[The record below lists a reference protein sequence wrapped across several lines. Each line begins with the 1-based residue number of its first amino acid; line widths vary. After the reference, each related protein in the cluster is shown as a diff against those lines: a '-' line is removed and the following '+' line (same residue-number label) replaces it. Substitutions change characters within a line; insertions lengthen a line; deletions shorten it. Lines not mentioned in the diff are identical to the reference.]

1 MKRVIVMLLIS
12 LILCLSLVFAELR
25 ASEPNDIYNLGD
37 KLFITIT
44 DIKGSETGN
53 LNVDLICSN
62 STVNLL
68 KLSAR
73 AFSSEGGQSYSI
85 PYKFLTKGDLEIDD
99 LSAIVGDC
107 RIKTNLANEIIESKS
122 FVISRDLNVNA
133 NLNKVVLSPGD
144 SVHLNIDVSRADGD
158 SFEGFFRI
166 MNFSAIE
173 GEVVGG
179 IVDKDI
185 VIESSM
191 PAGNYFMSIEV
202 YDLDLE
208 NNVMNSGSE
217 NLFVEIKQVPTS
229 IEMGISDLEIVP
241 GNNFKINPSILDQSG
256 IVMNGTVS
264 IYVTDPDEKKYDYS
278 AVSGTTIDIPF
289 MMNATQGTWTVY
301 AFSNGLSQENQVDVL
316 GVERIN
322 YSFENS
328 ILRIEN
334 VGNID
339 YYGVVDVGIGEMTHN
354 LELTLKKGTFK
365 EYVLEAPE
373 GEYEITVNDGEN
385 IYTGSGFLTGNA
397 IGIRELGGGGGIKG
411 FSFIWVFLV
420 LLVGCMGFI
429 MIGMFKKTKVVSKTS
444 FKDKVK
450 GTGKKLINF
459 KGKKK
464 VVDTSKE
471 DKNIIDLTKKE
482 EMGDAESTLVIDGD
496 KVKTTIVAIKIK
508 DKDAFTDDIQH
519 DVVKIIK
526 ENCGA
531 KGVVDVKEDFIYL
544 IYSPLITKSYKNDL
558 YASKVALNIVKSLT
572 EYKKKMSGDL
582 KFGVSV
588 NHGNLVS
595 KKEGVKLKYTGLEN
609 TFLLSNK
616 IAEKSENNVL
626 VPDKIR
632 NGLMR
637 DLKVTK
643 VDNIGDV
650 KIFVIEEIKDREA
663 NKAKLDDLL
672 KRMEK

>member
-1 MKRVIVMLLIS
+1 MFLAC
-12 LILCLSLVFAELR
+12 LILSLGVVVAELR
-25 ASEPNDIYNLGD
+25 VSEPNDIYNLGD
-37 KLFITIT
+37 KLFITVT

-53 LNVDLICSN
+53 LNVDLVCSN

-85 PYKFLTKGDLEIDD
+85 PYKLLTKGDLEIDD
-99 LSAIVGDC
+99 LSQIVGDC

-122 FVISRDLNVNA
+122 FVISRSLNVNA

-144 SVHLNIDVSRADGD
+144 NVHLNIDANRADGEP
-158 SFEGFFRI
+158 FEGFFKI

-185 VIESSM
+185 TIESNM
-191 PAGNYFMSIEV
+191 PAGNYFMNIEA

-208 NNVMNSGSE
+208 GNVINSGSE
-217 NLFVEIKQVPTS
+217 NLFVEIKQVPSS

-241 GNNFKINPSILDQSG
+241 GNNFKINPSILDQSS

-264 IYVTDPDEKKYDYS
+264 IYVTDPDEKKYNYN
-278 AVSGTTIDIPF
+278 AVSGATVDIPF
-289 MMNATQGTWTVY
+289 MMNATSGVWRVY
-301 AFSNGLSQENQVDVL
+301 AFSNGLSQETEVSVL

-328 ILRIEN
+328 VLRIEN

-339 YYGVVDVGIGEMTHN
+339 YYGVVDVTIGEITHN
-354 LELTLKKGTFK
+354 LELTLKKGAFK

-373 GEYEITVNDGEN
+373 GEYEISVNDGEN
-385 IYTGSGFLTGNA
+385 AYTGSGFLTGNA
-397 IGIRELGGGGGIKG
+397 IGIKELGGSGGIKG
-411 FSFIWVFLV
+411 LSFVWLFLV
-420 LLVGCMGFI
+420 LLVGCVGFI
-429 MIGMFKKTKVVSKTS
+429 MIGMYRKTKVVSSKTS

-450 GTGKKLINF
+450 GTGKKLISF
-459 KGKKK
+459 KGKKG
-464 VVDTSKE
+464 VIDTKKE
-471 DKNIIDLTKKE
+471 DKDIIDLTKKE

-496 KVKTTIVAIKIK
+496 KVKTTIIAIKIK
-508 DKDAFTDDIQH
+508 DKDAFTDEIQH

-531 KGVVDVKEDFIYL
+531 KGVIDVKEDFIYL

-558 YASKVALNIVKSLT
+558 YATKVALNIVKSLN

-609 TFLLSNK
+609 TFSLSNK
-616 IAEKSENNVL
+616 IADKSEDNVL
-626 VPDKIR
+626 VPEKIR

-650 KIFVIEEIKDREA
+650 KIFVVEEIKNREV

-672 KRMEK
+672 KRMDK